1 MSIYNSDPE
10 KILVTRLINGNESA
24 FCKLYALYK
33 NRLIC
38 FAMKFVKSRE
48 LAEDIFQDTFTAI
61 WQNREFLDP
70 ELPFAP
76 YVYTITKNR
85 LLNLLHNI
93 ERDQKLKNHLLS
105 GAIDFSNDTEN
116 SILSTDLSQLLDRAL
131 QLLTPQQRRVF
142 EMSRTEMKSH
152 KEIAQELNI
161 SVYTVQQHI
170 SASLK
175 VIKDFLFKYGGTCSG
190 LLLLLLSFK

>member
-70 ELPFAP
+70 ELPFSS

-105 GAIDFSNDTEN
+105 GAIDFSNETEN

-152 KEIAQELNI
+152 
-161 SVYTVQQHI
+161 
-170 SASLK
+170 
-175 VIKDFLFKYGGTCSG
+175 
-190 LLLLLLSFK
+190 

>member
-1 MSIYNSDPE
+1 MSIYDSDAE
-10 KILVTRLINGNESA
+10 KILVTGLINGDESA
-24 FCKLYALYK
+24 FCRLYALYK
-33 NRLIC
+33 DRLIF
-38 FAMKFVKSRE
+38 FAMKFVRSSE
-48 LAEDIFQDTFTAI
+48 LAEDVFQDTFIVI
-61 WQNREFLDP
+61 WQNREFLNP
-70 ELPFAP
+70 EMPFAP

-105 GAIDFSNDTEN
+105 GAIDFTNDTEN
-116 SILSTDLSQLLDRAL
+116 SILSTDLSQLLDKAL
-131 QLLTPQQRRVF
+131 ELLTPQQRRVF

-170 SASLK
+170 SVSLK
-175 VIKDFLFKYGGTCSG
+175 IIKDFLFKYGGACSS
-190 LLLLLLSFK
+190 LLLLLLSPE